1 MPDFAAARAAMV
13 EKQLRRRGVEDERV
27 LEAMGRVPR
36 ELFVDAELRGRAY
49 KDEPILIG
57 FGQTISQPY
66 MVALIAESAGVR
78 PGHKVLDVGAGSGY
92 AAAVLAEL
100 GADVH
105 AIERLP
111 ALAEKARR
119 RLDAA
124 GYEQVQVHVG
134 DGSMGFPQEAPY
146 NAITVAAAT
155 KELPPALY
163 DELVPGGRLVIPLGN
178 RDGQRLVTAVR
189 SPEGPA
195 VLRSVACRFVPLVG
209 EGAEPPS

>member
-209 EGAEPPS
+209 EGAERPS